1 MKVTLLAFLSFFCVL
16 MPSTVVATLDATQSG
31 EERIHLVNSE
41 MRLQNAD
48 AAPLEEP
55 PTPLIKDK
63 LDLPLM
69 RDQLTSTESSQNH
82 SIIQKDTD
90 SDYVQGMQ
98 DLAQTLNPY
107 DARIQRQSRTATVNL
122 GLITLIEFIIE
133 LTIPF
138 IVLKVA
144 FQFSDYRF
152 QPQQILTICLIVAAV
167 GAILFGTL
175 QLGVFNPAR
184 IGISFMIMLVLL
196 RVITQVHDLSTAL
209 QMTLIARLIS
219 LGIGWLVLYGMSLL
233 LGL

>member
-1 MKVTLLAFLSFFCVL
+1 MKVILLAFLCFFCVL

-31 EERIHLVNSE
+31 EERIHLVNPE

-48 AAPLEEP
+48 ATPLEEP
-55 PTPLIKDK
+55 PTALIEDK

-69 RDQLTSTESSQNH
+69 RDQLTITESYQNH
-82 SIIQKDTD
+82 SILQNDTD

-98 DLAQTLNPY
+98 DLAWTLDPY
-107 DARIQRQSRTATVNL
+107 DARMQRQSRTATVNL
-122 GLITLIEFIIE
+122 GLIALIEFIIE
-133 LTIPF
+133 LSIPF

-209 QMTLIARLIS
+209 QMTLIARLIF
-219 LGIGWLVLYGMSLL
+219 LGIGWLVLYGMNLL

>member
-1 MKVTLLAFLSFFCVL
+1 MKVTLLAFLSLFYAL
-16 MPSTVVATLDATQSG
+16 MPSTAVAAQG
-31 EERIHLVNSE
+31 ETPSSDEFNQLIRAEIS
-41 MRLQNAD
+41 LQD
-48 AAPLEEP
+48 TDTAPLEESP
-55 PTPLIKDK
+55 AALIKDT

-69 RDQLTSTESSQNH
+69 RDQLTITESSQNH
-82 SIIQKDTD
+82 SVIQNDTD

-98 DLAQTLNPY
+98 DLARTLNPY
-107 DARIQRQSRTATVNL
+107 DARMQRQNRAATVNL
-122 GLITLIEFIIE
+122 GLIALIEFIIE
-133 LTIPF
+133 LSIPF

-196 RVITQVHDLSTAL
+196 RVITQVHDLGTAL

-219 LGIGWLVLYGMSLL
+219 LGIGWLGSYGMSLL
-233 LGL
+233 LRL

>member
-1 MKVTLLAFLSFFCVL
+1 
-16 MPSTVVATLDATQSG
+16 
-31 EERIHLVNSE
+31 
-41 MRLQNAD
+41 
-48 AAPLEEP
+48 
-55 PTPLIKDK
+55 
-63 LDLPLM
+63 
-69 RDQLTSTESSQNH
+69 
-82 SIIQKDTD
+82 
-90 SDYVQGMQ
+90 
-98 DLAQTLNPY
+98 
-107 DARIQRQSRTATVNL
+107 L

-196 RVITQVHDLSTAL
+196 RVITQVHDLGTAL

-219 LGIGWLVLYGMSLL
+219 LGIGWLGSYGMSLL
-233 LGL
+233 LRL

>member
-1 MKVTLLAFLSFFCVL
+1 
-16 MPSTVVATLDATQSG
+16 
-31 EERIHLVNSE
+31 
-41 MRLQNAD
+41 
-48 AAPLEEP
+48 
-55 PTPLIKDK
+55 
-63 LDLPLM
+63 
-69 RDQLTSTESSQNH
+69 
-82 SIIQKDTD
+82 
-90 SDYVQGMQ
+90 MQ

>member
-1 MKVTLLAFLSFFCVL
+1 MKVTLLAFLNLFYAL
-16 MPSTVVATLDATQSG
+16 MPSPAV
-31 EERIHLVNSE
+31 
-41 MRLQNAD
+41 
-48 AAPLEEP
+48 AAPGETPGSDAFNQLISAEVSLQDTDTVSLEESP
-55 PTPLIKDK
+55 AALIKDT

-69 RDQLTSTESSQNH
+69 RDQLTITESSQNL
-82 SIIQKDTD
+82 SIIQDDTD

-98 DLAQTLNPY
+98 DLARNLDSY
-107 DARIQRQSRTATVNL
+107 DARMQQQSRSATINL
-122 GLITLIEFIIE
+122 ALIALIEFIIE
-133 LTIPF
+133 LAIPF

-175 QLGVFNPAR
+175 ELGVFNPAR

-196 RVITQVHDLSTAL
+196 RVMTQVHDLGTAL

-219 LGIGWLVLYGMSLL
+219 LCIGWLGSYGMSLL
-233 LGL
+233 LRL